1 MDPTPM
7 PSVDPR
13 LIAIAVRVRRLRV
26 ELDRVDDALS
36 LLDRD
41 SRSGLN
47 LMAAVIRDG
56 VDEIERRVEQQAAGL

>member
-1 MDPTPM
+1 M

-13 LIAIAVRVRRLRV
+13 LIAIAVRVRSLRV

-47 LMAAVIRDG
+47 SMAAVIRDG
-56 VDEIERRVEQQAAGL
+56 VDEIERRVERQAAGL

>member
-1 MDPTPM
+1 M

-13 LIAIAVRVRRLRV
+13 LIAIAVRVRSLRV

-41 SRSGLN
+41 SRLGLN

>member
-1 MDPTPM
+1 M

-13 LIAIAVRVRRLRV
+13 LIAIAVRVRSLRV

-41 SRSGLN
+41 SRLVLN